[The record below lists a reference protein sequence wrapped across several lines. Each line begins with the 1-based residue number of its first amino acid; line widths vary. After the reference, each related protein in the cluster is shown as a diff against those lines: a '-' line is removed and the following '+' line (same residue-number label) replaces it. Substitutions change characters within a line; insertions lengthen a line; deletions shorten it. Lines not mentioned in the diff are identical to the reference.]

1 MAQDQHPLGNDFQ
14 RDLIKDI
21 VAKNT
26 RQGPF
31 TRGFANFIEVHL
43 LAILW
48 QRLVR
53 VWNPLEWDSRAFMV
67 ETFNIGR
74 RRIKQIQMAILSLT
88 QCS

>member
-1 MAQDQHPLGNDFQ
+1 MAQDQHPLWTDLQ
-14 RDLIKDI
+14 KDLIKDI

-43 LAILW
+43 LGILW
-48 QRLVR
+48 QRIVR

-74 RRIKQIQMAILSLT
+74 RRIKQIQILSLT

>member
-1 MAQDQHPLGNDFQ
+1 MAQDQHPWGTDFQ
-14 RDLIKDI
+14 NDLIKDI
-21 VAKNT
+21 VAKKT
-26 RQGPF
+26 RQGPC

-43 LAILW
+43 LGILW
-48 QRLVR
+48 QRIVR
-53 VWNPLEWDSRAFMV
+53 VRNPLEWDSRAFMV

>member
-1 MAQDQHPLGNDFQ
+1 MAQDQHPLWTDLQ
-14 RDLIKDI
+14 KDLIKDI

-26 RQGPF
+26 RQGPC

-74 RRIKQIQMAILSLT
+74 RRIKQIQILSLT

>member
-1 MAQDQHPLGNDFQ
+1 MAQDQHPWGTDFQ
-14 RDLIKDI
+14 NDLIKDI

-26 RQGPF
+26 SQGPF

-43 LAILW
+43 LGILW
-48 QRLVR
+48 QRIVR
-53 VWNPLEWDSRAFMV
+53 VRNPLEWDSRAFMV